1 MYSLCTVALESNKQ
15 FKINFDGGY
24 LSMDAVLLLIN
35 EYASRIGF
43 VKTLRSVFHTQDTA
57 GYRYHTDGDNLH

>member
-1 MYSLCTVALESNKQ
+1 
-15 FKINFDGGY
+15 
-24 LSMDAVLLLIN
+24 MDAVLLLIN

-57 GYRYHTDGDNLH
+57 GFRYHTDGDNLL